1 MDHASGGGFLGDFD
15 VKGWGVDFFGSLRG
29 WSGGFLGIWRDL
41 ASSAKKTGEG
51 IRARGAEQGSGGMRA
66 VRAVIAS
73 AGGVEFPMIVGLGPE
88 VDFDIV
94 IVDAAGQ
101 DEAVLDFLEIE
112 GTKEAGRGEFLSM
125 RQDVLVKTM
134 VPIRIREEGVEVTG
148 HERRLCWAKELAKAG
163 ITK

>member
-1 MDHASGGGFLGDFD
+1 
-15 VKGWGVDFFGSLRG
+15 
-29 WSGGFLGIWRDL
+29 
-41 ASSAKKTGEG
+41 
-51 IRARGAEQGSGGMRA
+51 MRA
-66 VRAVIAS
+66 VWAVIAS
-73 AGGVEFPMIVGLGPE
+73 AGGVEFPMSVGLGPE

-101 DEAVLDFLEIE
+101 DEAVFDFLEIE
-112 GTKEAGRGEFLSM
+112 GTEEAGRGEFISM
-125 RQDVLVKTM
+125 CQDVLVKTM

>member
-29 WSGGFLGIWRDL
+29 WSGGFLGSWRDL
-41 ASSAKKTGEG
+41 SSAAKKSGEG
-51 IRARGAEQGSGGMRA
+51 IRARGAEQGRGGVRA
-66 VRAVIAS
+66 VRAVVAS
-73 AGGVEFPMIVGLGPE
+73 AGGVEFPVSVGLGPE
-88 VDFDIV
+88 VDFGIV
-94 IVDAAGQ
+94 IVGAASQ

-112 GTKEAGRGEFLSM
+112 GTEEAGRGEFLSM
-125 RQDVLVKTM
+125 CQDVLVKTM

>member
-1 MDHASGGGFLGDFD
+1 MDHASGGGFLGNFD

-29 WSGGFLGIWRDL
+29 WSGGFLGRWRDL

-51 IRARGAEQGSGGMRA
+51 IRARGAEQGSGGVWA

-73 AGGVEFPMIVGLGPE
+73 AGGVEFPVIFGLGPD

-112 GTKEAGRGEFLSM
+112 GT
-125 RQDVLVKTM
+125 
-134 VPIRIREEGVEVTG
+134 
-148 HERRLCWAKELAKAG
+148 
-163 ITK
+163 